1 MLPSP
6 DSTQGFYFL
15 TKSETKKKEGDE
27 REKKRA
33 LLKSNQ
39 LFSGL
44 NWWTNS
50 LKNMCVSSAPT
61 SKEEKVR
68 ISASLVGAGR
78 GNGAT
83 AERKENSNVAVGGQQ
98 LDSCNVSF

>member
-1 MLPSP
+1 
-6 DSTQGFYFL
+6 
-15 TKSETKKKEGDE
+15 
-27 REKKRA
+27 
-33 LLKSNQ
+33 
-39 LFSGL
+39 
-44 NWWTNS
+44 
-50 LKNMCVSSAPT
+50 MCVSSAPT

-83 AERKENSNVAVGGQQ
+83 AERKENSNVAVGGQR